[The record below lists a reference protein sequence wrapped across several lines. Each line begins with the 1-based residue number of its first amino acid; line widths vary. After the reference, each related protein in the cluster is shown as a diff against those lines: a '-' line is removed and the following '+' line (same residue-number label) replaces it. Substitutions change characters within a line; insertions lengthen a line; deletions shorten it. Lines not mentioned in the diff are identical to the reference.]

1 MLRNSLFCVL
11 LVAMTAS
18 IASAQTNAA
27 NGKQNGMK
35 KDSTKAPAAV
45 PVKAEPI
52 NKGGVLYFNKEQ
64 VEKVFAVAGTFVND
78 TDKNYKIMAG
88 NRTTPGTAE
97 IHGKDTD
104 IFFVLDGSCTIVT
117 GGTLVDEKT
126 TAPDEIRGK
135 SITGGEKTVLSKG
148 DLLVIPHGTP
158 HWMSDVQGTFQYL
171 VVKVR

>member
-11 LVAMTAS
+11 LAVMMAS
-18 IASAQTNAA
+18 FASAQATAVTGA
-27 NGKQNGMK
+27 QNDMK
-35 KDSTKAPAAV
+35 KDSAKAPA
-45 PVKAEPI
+45 VKAEPI

-64 VEKVFAVAGTFVND
+64 VDKVFAVAGTFVAD
-78 TDKNYKIMAG
+78 KDKNYKIMAG
-88 NRTTPGTAE
+88 NRTAPGGAE
-97 IHGKDTD
+97 IHAKDTD

-158 HWMSDVQGTFQYL
+158 HWMSEVHGTFQYL